1 MAHRH
6 NFGPIVRVALQF
18 YTMKGA
24 KRDME
29 IILMVFLKKN
39 LIQGNL
45 VILAQKWNVVITLD
59 LLSGFFNKHNRGQ
72 EVHKNFISC
81 SLRKK
86 SPLGQFNLFRW
97 VFYSKLSQ
105 ATVTIGSLNSQDMN
119 MIVYQ
124 SGHDFS
130 GKSLYDGYLWA
141 LYVVMFRGQYSTEGR
156 IVFWKSIFKNLL
168 RNFVWM

>member
-1 MAHRH
+1 
-6 NFGPIVRVALQF
+6 
-18 YTMKGA
+18 MKGA

-45 VILAQKWNVVITLD
+45 VILAQKWNVITLD

-86 SPLGQFNLFRW
+86 ISFG
-97 VFYSKLSQ
+97 
-105 ATVTIGSLNSQDMN
+105 AI
-119 MIVYQ
+119 
-124 SGHDFS
+124 
-130 GKSLYDGYLWA
+130 
-141 LYVVMFRGQYSTEGR
+141 
-156 IVFWKSIFKNLL
+156 
-168 RNFVWM
+168 